1 MGGGPKKVPRQRVAV
16 VAVAVAVA
24 AAAAGGGGVVVVH
37 YHFRTFFHLLKASFI
52 KASKRD
58 AKRVF

>member
-16 VAVAVAVA
+16 VAVAVAV

>member
-16 VAVAVAVA
+16 VAVAV
-24 AAAAGGGGVVVVH
+24 AAAGGGGVVVVH